1 MIITPLL
8 PAASRSP
15 RIRAVPSR
23 SRPAPRAAS
32 CRCAVPWRGVCVCV
46 YVCCACVRAYVACGT
61 RAHRAPFPARASDC
75 VCVGGGG
82 AWRAVDHRR
91 HARVRQRRGGCA
103 DAALR
108 RVGKTYACVHTVS
121 RGAVTWRVV
130 TRWRGWV
137 PAGPPPREAAARAA
151 YLSSERYVAAMNS
164 KHGGLTRFKQ
174 HHNSDK
180 ASDHFAGSM

>member
-1 MIITPLL
+1 M
-8 PAASRSP
+8 
-15 RIRAVPSR
+15 
-23 SRPAPRAAS
+23 
-32 CRCAVPWRGVCVCV
+32 
-46 YVCCACVRAYVACGT
+46 
-61 RAHRAPFPARASDC
+61 
-75 VCVGGGG
+75 
-82 AWRAVDHRR
+82 
-91 HARVRQRRGGCA
+91 
-103 DAALR
+103 
-108 RVGKTYACVHTVS
+108 GKTYACVHTVS

-130 TRWRGWV
+130 TRWRGCV